1 VAAIEGLNIAGARV
15 QVLVSSHDTGGRYTI
30 CEVETAGGIGPPL
43 HAHNYEG
50 GFFYILEGEFDFQI
64 GGKAIT
70 AGPGTSLFIP
80 RQTAYAFRSK
90 DDKGRFLVLAHPGGL
105 DLFFHDVKTVA
116 HGQQPLLEKLA
127 PVLEKHGIVI
137 SPKLESG

>member
-1 VAAIEGLNIAGARV
+1 MAATEGLNIAGARV
-15 QVLVSSHDTGGRYTI
+15 RVLVSSHDTGGRYTI
-30 CEVETAGGIGPPL
+30 CEVETAGSNGPPL
-43 HAHNYEG
+43 HAHSYED
-50 GFFYILEGEFDFQI
+50 GFFYIIEGEFDFQI
-64 GGKAIT
+64 AGKAAT

-90 DDKGRFLVLAHPGGL
+90 DDKGRLLVLAHPGGL
-105 DLFFHDVKTVA
+105 DLFFHDVKAVA
-116 HGQQPLLEKLA
+116 QGQQPFLEKLA

>member
-1 VAAIEGLNIAGARV
+1 VAATEGLNIAGVRV

-30 CEVETAGGIGPPL
+30 CEVETAGSHGPPP
-43 HAHNYEG
+43 HAHSYED
-50 GFFYILEGEFDFQI
+50 GFFYILEGHFDFQI
-64 GGKAIT
+64 AMKAII

-105 DLFFHDVKTVA
+105 DLFFQDVKAVA
-116 HGQQPLLEKLA
+116 QGRQPLLEKLA